1 MSPLAAIIAIAKRSL
16 GELMDVTPE
25 PPAEELDYVMWGKNF
40 VAALVSRLVF
50 VCMADTLLGE

>member
-1 MSPLAAIIAIAKRSL
+1 MSHFAAIIAIAKRSL

-40 VAALVSRLVF
+40 MAALVTQLKVQYLV
-50 VCMADTLLGE
+50 DD